1 MGRMSPF
8 LGRSARKNPADRTV
22 TLIGKP
28 DCHLCE
34 AARETVTKVA
44 ADLGCTVVERDIT
57 QDRALHDAYWEQ
69 IPVVLIDGAQHDFWR
84 VDETRLR
91 RALCG

>member
-1 MGRMSPF
+1 MTPMPLLSR
-8 LGRSARKNPADRTV
+8 RARKNPADRTV

-34 AARETVTKVA
+34 AAEAVVAQVCGELGTPWETK
-44 ADLGCTVVERDIT
+44 DIT
-57 QDRALHDAYWEQ
+57 QDEELHRKYWEQ

-84 VDETRLR
+84 VNPDRLR
-91 RALCG
+91 KALTA